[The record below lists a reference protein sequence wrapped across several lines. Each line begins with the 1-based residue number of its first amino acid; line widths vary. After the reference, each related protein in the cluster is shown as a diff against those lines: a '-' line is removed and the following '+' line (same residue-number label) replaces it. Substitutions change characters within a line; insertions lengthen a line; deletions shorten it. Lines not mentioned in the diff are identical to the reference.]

1 MKPAIRSVAKLIPLT
16 PLIDALADLYG
27 EPAPPAAADPFDLV
41 LWENVAYLVDD
52 ERRAAVFARLRDEV
66 GLAPEAI
73 LATPPDALER
83 IIEKGGMK
91 PAHRAA
97 KLQAAAEVALELGLD
112 ALRVLCRSDPAKA
125 AKALRRFPG
134 IGEPGADKILL
145 FGHCK
150 RTLAPDSNALR
161 VLLRYGFG
169 REDEE
174 DYGRKYR
181 SAAEAVEPQ
190 LPTDFPWLVR
200 AHQLLRTHGQRVCKA
215 GAPLCE
221 ICPLT
226 GDCQWYGAGEGRA

>member
-1 MKPAIRSVAKLIPLT
+1 VQPATRSLPQLF

-27 EPAPPAAADPFDLV
+27 EPAPPPVTDPFGLV

-52 ERRAAVFARLRDEV
+52 ERSAAVFALLRAEV
-66 GLAPEAI
+66 GLTPEAV
-73 LATPPDALER
+73 LSTPLDALAR
-83 IIEKGGMK
+83 IIEKGGMT

-97 KLQAAAEVALELGLD
+97 KLQAAAEVALGLGLD
-112 ALRVLCRSDPAKA
+112 ELRALCRADPFKA
-125 AKALRRFPG
+125 ARALRRFPG
-134 IGEPGADKILL
+134 IGEPGANKILL

-169 REDEE
+169 REEG

-181 SAAEAVEPQ
+181 SAAEAVAPQ
-190 LPTDFPWLVR
+190 LSADFTWLVR
-200 AHQLLRTHGQRVCKA
+200 AHQLLRLHGQHVCKA
-215 GAPLCE
+215 GGPLCE

-226 GDCQWYGAGEGRA
+226 GSCRWYGAQQS